1 MCGWLQCV
9 WPTSAGWMMKCKV
22 NENCQG
28 KITAASKVLKPVKR
42 QRVTSCSIREKAL
55 REDYVH
61 SSLVFTH
68 LYAADCFLCVAN
80 WCFRGFG
87 SFCPFGCIYTCVN
100 VFVWQE
106 FSFCA
111 SLCVCV
117 WCLCAGP
124 LALRVTSNRTVRN
137 CCTTSWTLW
146 EWRRQRW
153 VCVIFSFS
161 YTWYEN

>member
-111 SLCVCV
+111 SLCV
-117 WCLCAGP
+117 
-124 LALRVTSNRTVRN
+124 S
-137 CCTTSWTLW
+137 
-146 EWRRQRW
+146 
-153 VCVIFSFS
+153 VCVVSVCRAPRFKGYQQQDSQELLHYLLDSMRVEETKVSVCDF
-161 YTWYEN
+161 

>member
-1 MCGWLQCV
+1 MCGCMCVTDLSWLND
-9 WPTSAGWMMKCKV
+9 WMMKS
-22 NENCQG
+22 CQG
-28 KITAASKVLKPVKR
+28 KITAAFKILKPAERKR
-42 QRVTSCSIREKAL
+42 DTLCSIREKAL

-68 LYAADCFLCVAN
+68 LYATDCFLCVAN
-80 WCFRGFG
+80 WCLRGFG
-87 SFCPFGCIYTCVN
+87 SFCPFGYIYTCAN

-111 SLCVCV
+111 SVCVCT
-117 WCLCAGP
+117 GP

-137 CCTTSWTLW
+137 CYTTSWTPW

-153 VCVIFSFS
+153 VCVILVFLTHGMMISLMWS
-161 YTWYEN
+161 NQK